1 MLLVPILPTAICLYT
16 DLECLEH
23 VREGLHAD
31 QEMAN
36 DHRRAEV
43 GTIVERRFSDTL
55 QVVIARPGCFSS
67 SLSERTHR

>member
-36 DHRRAEV
+36 DHGGAEV
-43 GTIVERRFSDTL
+43 SSIVEWFFTNTL
-55 QVVIARPGCFSS
+55 QVCV
-67 SLSERTHR
+67 T